1 MTCAVHVM
9 FTPTH
14 VLAKMGKSIR
24 SKRRQRVLAVR
35 RQKYRDIERQ
45 KCWEHHLS
53 RQAERAIEMAEPEG
67 GEQCFNSNLEKTSYD
82 MRLNSDVLYL
92 YRVL

>member
-1 MTCAVHVM
+1 MLAFHSRDCTVHVM

-45 KCWEHHLS
+45 KCWEYYLS

-67 GEQCFNSNLEKTSYD
+67 EQ
-82 MRLNSDVLYL
+82 RLIRKDKL
-92 YRVL
+92 RD

>member
-1 MTCAVHVM
+1 MTCAVHVIDVT

-45 KCWEHHLS
+45 KCWEHYLS

-67 GEQCFNSNLEKTSYD
+67 EQ
-82 MRLNSDVLYL
+82 RLIRKDKL
-92 YRVL
+92 RD